1 MHRVLNFGS
10 VLQAY
15 STCYIIKHFGFE
27 PEIINYMEPRHT
39 NLGAVKDI
47 LDNISF
53 DDIQIWKIPM
63 QIGIKM
69 LKVVS
74 YFIQRMKFNLFLS
87 RNLPIGSKKYF
98 SCDGLMKNPPEAD
111 IFMTGSDQVWNS
123 EYNNGVDRAYF
134 LDFVSVRRPRISYA
148 SSFGQDKIL
157 KSEADEVRSLLKKYQ
172 AISVRESSGVQ
183 IISEMG
189 IEGAAHVLDPTLLLS
204 RSEWEQQF
212 LLEESPEDEPY
223 LLIYSVERSIDTII
237 YTTAK
242 KIADSL
248 GLRIVFLSQAAKLN
262 SMKGCDVQRSFT
274 DVETFLR
281 YFYNARFVVASSFHG
296 LAFSI
301 NFERQFAV
309 ILPPRYNTR
318 LRSLLNLFDL
328 SGRIV
333 EKNIDLGR
341 LTDRIDYRRVSH
353 LLQME
358 REKSFDFLTS
368 NLSDI

>member
-1 MHRVLNFGS
+1 MDQCFRLTVLVILLNILGLS
-10 VLQAY
+10 QKLL
-15 STCYIIKHFGFE
+15 
-27 PEIINYMEPRHT
+27 NYMEPRHT

-157 KSEADEVRSLLKKYQ
+157 KSEADEVQKPVKE
-172 AISVRESSGVQ
+172 ISSNKCQRIFGGSN
-183 IISEMG
+183 
-189 IEGAAHVLDPTLLLS
+189 
-204 RSEWEQQF
+204 
-212 LLEESPEDEPY
+212 Y
-223 LLIYSVERSIDTII
+223 L
-237 YTTAK
+237 
-242 KIADSL
+242 
-248 GLRIVFLSQAAKLN
+248 
-262 SMKGCDVQRSFT
+262 
-274 DVETFLR
+274 
-281 YFYNARFVVASSFHG
+281 
-296 LAFSI
+296 
-301 NFERQFAV
+301 
-309 ILPPRYNTR
+309 
-318 LRSLLNLFDL
+318 
-328 SGRIV
+328 
-333 EKNIDLGR
+333 
-341 LTDRIDYRRVSH
+341 
-353 LLQME
+353 
-358 REKSFDFLTS
+358 
-368 NLSDI
+368 